1 MYMDKKK
8 MTEAEIIEEINK
20 GIREGLKHWSDIML
34 SADAEQWAYKLT
46 YFPTD
51 LMNAVLIFQH
61 VAINI
66 GIKAGRIDEENAKVV
81 GDRLRRLVID
91 MTGFDPQGKGGER

>member
-1 MYMDKKK
+1 MDKKK
-8 MTEAEIIEEINK
+8 MTEEEIIEEINK

-61 VAINI
+61 VATTI

-91 MTGFDPQGKGGER
+91 MTGFDPQVKGGER

>member
-1 MYMDKKK
+1 
-8 MTEAEIIEEINK
+8 MTESEIIEEINK

-61 VAINI
+61 VATTI

>member
-1 MYMDKKK
+1 
-8 MTEAEIIEEINK
+8 
-20 GIREGLKHWSDIML
+20 ML

-61 VAINI
+61 VATNI
-66 GIKAGRIDEENAKVV
+66 GIKSGRIDEENAKVV

>member
-8 MTEAEIIEEINK
+8 MTEQEYIEEINK
-20 GIREGLKHWSDIML
+20 CIREGLKHWSDIML